1 MTVKG
6 ITFAQVKARAF
17 ENAAV
22 QAAYEQ
28 QIREEELSALLI
40 AMRTQ
45 AGLTKND
52 VAEKMGVSLP
62 EVSQLEDNAQ
72 GAGVDTLRNYA
83 QACGVTLK
91 LSPG

>member
-52 VAEKMGVSLP
+52 VAEKWVFHCRRSASLKIMRMGQASTRF
-62 EVSQLEDNAQ
+62 
-72 GAGVDTLRNYA
+72 GIMLRLVA
-83 QACGVTLK
+83 LR
-91 LSPG
+91 

>member
-1 MTVKG
+1 MSVKG
-6 ITFAQVKARAF
+6 VTFAQVKACAF

-45 AGLTKND
+45 AGLTKDD
-52 VAEKMGVSLP
+52 VAERMGISPP
-62 EVSQLEDNAQ
+62 EITRLEDHALCANA
-72 GAGVDTLRNYA
+72 DTLQRYA
-83 QACGVTLK
+83 QACGVKLK
-91 LSPG
+91 LPFS

>member
-1 MTVKG
+1 MSVKG
-6 ITFAQVKARAF
+6 VTFAQVKACAL

-40 AMRTQ
+40 AMCTQ
-45 AGLTKND
+45 AGLTKTTWLKKT
-52 VAEKMGVSLP
+52 EVSRP
-62 EVSQLEDNAQ
+62 EASQLENNAL
-72 GAGVDTLRNYA
+72 GVSADTLQSYA

-91 LSPG
+91 LSLG

>member
-1 MTVKG
+1 MGVKG
-6 ITFAQVKARAF
+6 VTFAQVKARAF

-28 QIREEELSALLI
+28 VIREEELSALLI

-52 VAEKMGVSLP
+52 IAEKMGVSAP
-62 EVSQLEDNAQ
+62 EISQLEDNAL
-72 GAGVDTLRNYA
+72 GASADTIQSYA
-83 QACGVTLK
+83 RACGVTLK
-91 LSPG
+91 LSLR

>member
-1 MTVKG
+1 MSVKG
-6 ITFAQVKARAF
+6 VTFAQVKACAL

-52 VAEKMGVSLP
+52 VAKKMGVSAP
-62 EVSQLEDNAQ
+62 EVSQLENNAL
-72 GAGVDTLRNYA
+72 GVSADTLQSYA

-91 LSPG
+91 LSLG